1 MAERYLL
8 IITHAKDDEDRANAA
23 FGFAAALVSEGHEVA
38 VFFLFDGANLARRGV
53 AETIAGR
60 NYAPVRDLLPILRE
74 APVQFMVCGACAKT
88 YGIAE
93 ANLLDDCE
101 IVHIPTVAALMPGR
115 HTLTF

>member
-23 FGFAAALVSEGHEVA
+23 LGFAAALVSEGHEVT
-38 VFFLFDGANLARRGV
+38 VFFLFDGANLARQGV
-53 AETIAGR
+53 VETIAGR

-74 APVQFMVCGACAKT
+74 AQVRFMVCGACAKT
-88 YGIAE
+88 YGITETDLIDGCA
-93 ANLLDDCE
+93 

>member
-1 MAERYLL
+1 MADRYLL
-8 IITHAKDDEDRANAA
+8 IITHAKDNEDRANAA
-23 FGFAAALVSEGHEVA
+23 FGFAAALVSEGP

-74 APVQFMVCGACAKT
+74 AQVKLMVCGACAKT

-93 ANLLDDCE
+93 TDLIEGCE

-115 HTLTF
+115 QTVTF